1 MSRLF
6 TSGGQGTG
14 PSASASVLPMNILGW
29 FPLGWTGWISLQSR
43 GLSRVFSK
51 NIKSSFKN
59 FGQIWPERKASFGHN
74 VKQKKQPWAHFGPC
88 LGKMLG
94 LSVSDGL
101 PCCWKGTQL
110 RFTTRM
116 LTGPA
121 GWHTVSLSL
130 FGPSLDCPWA
140 GRRTRELWGETAAFR
155 DGPVTGDTGPP
166 IRRLT
171 EVRGAAASGVSL
183 LATAQSL
190 GGNKSL
196 CSCLVVQ
203 HVTCGQRRGART
215 LEWRQKI
222 ILQVMSTLS
231 FDLIPRTRI
240 RSFGVL

>member
-101 PCCWKGTQL
+101 PCVGKEPSSVSRPGCWRGQLAGTPSHCL
-110 RFTTRM
+110 CSAPASTAH
-116 LTGPA
+116 GPA
-121 GWHTVSLSL
+121 GEHVSCEARQPPSGMVQSL
-130 FGPSLDCPWA
+130 ATP
-140 GRRTRELWGETAAFR
+140 
-155 DGPVTGDTGPP
+155 GPP
-166 IRRLT
+166 SAVWQRLGVPLPVASACWQLRR
-171 EVRGAAASGVSL
+171 VSEGTKVF
-183 LATAQSL
+183 AVA
-190 GGNKSL
+190 
-196 CSCLVVQ
+196 
-203 HVTCGQRRGART
+203 
-215 LEWRQKI
+215 W
-222 ILQVMSTLS
+222 LS
-231 FDLIPRTRI
+231 SSAVPL
-240 RSFGVL
+240 SV